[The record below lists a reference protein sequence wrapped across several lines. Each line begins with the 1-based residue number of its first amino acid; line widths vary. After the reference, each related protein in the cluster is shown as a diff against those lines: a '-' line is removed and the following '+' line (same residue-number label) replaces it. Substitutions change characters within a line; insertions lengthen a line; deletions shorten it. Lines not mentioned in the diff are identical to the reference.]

1 MVKEGELAI
10 KEFSIR
16 ESIISSRHP
25 LLQSTIL
32 FVERRINTD
41 CKKSTFLSGPRLI
54 DSFLCLTTHL
64 SLVFCAC
71 SPHFT
76 SPQSSL
82 YITPYRQFASNH
94 SIWQNTAYTKGLGGV
109 RPHRR
114 LDRLSEGDKNVA
126 VEIFALI
133 WGALLSSLFWQP
145 ALELYIPQLSGG
157 ISLMRSS
164 GNLWKKKKIPKGGKK
179 KTEGSESRGR
189 GCACCTKNEWKGY
202 GEVWHLREQRKGQKD
217 KWHTLKK

>member
-1 MVKEGELAI
+1 M
-10 KEFSIR
+10 
-16 ESIISSRHP
+16 HP

-32 FVERRINTD
+32 LVERGINTD
-41 CKKSTFLSGPRLI
+41 CEKSTSLSRPHLI

-64 SLVFCAC
+64 SLVFCVC
-71 SPHFT
+71 LPRFT

-82 YITPYRQFASNH
+82 YVTPYRQFASNH

-145 ALELYIPQLSGG
+145 ALELYISQLSGG

-164 GNLWKKKKIPKGGKK
+164 GNLWEKKNPKGGVE
-179 KTEGSESRGR
+179 EGGKALGETALVVPRERG
-189 GCACCTKNEWKGY
+189 WKGY